1 MHEQRPPALHLDD
14 SQRTRLEFAHRDLDE
29 IRAADLAALDA
40 AALILYVER
49 LRARLDDV
57 LRIIDETHSS

>member
-1 MHEQRPPALHLDD
+1 MHEQRPPALRLDD

-29 IRAADLAALDA
+29 IRTADLAALDD

-49 LRARLDDV
+49 LRASLDDV
-57 LRIIDETHSS
+57 LRIIDEAAG